1 MRERRS
7 ITSCRTGAASRLV
20 GLWSRRRL
28 PYRIVPYLA
37 VRPGRERG
45 REFQN
50 RCCAVEGVL
59 GKTGCGNLEL

>member
-37 VRPGRERG
+37 VRPGREGG
-45 REFQN
+45 REGGSF
-50 RCCAVEGVL
+50 RTVAALWREC
-59 GKTGCGNLEL
+59 